1 MDDIVE
7 GAEAEM
13 DWEKEGTTLVE
24 EERERGRGRDLN
36 RFKVGFD
43 LEFN

>member
-1 MDDIVE
+1 MEEE
-7 GAEAEM
+7 GAEAGM
-13 DWEKEGTTLVE
+13 VLEKVGTRLVE